1 MQLTSRSSTQNPV
14 YRWAVGPR
22 PEGPQPC
29 LLVQVVVVP
38 QPASTNAAV
47 IADSAPRLSAE
58 NITILSRLAQNRLTQ
73 QVGQQAC
80 HNLR

>member
-1 MQLTSRSSTQNPV
+1 MGLNL
-14 YRWAVGPR
+14 
-22 PEGPQPC
+22 C

-73 QVGQQAC
+73 QVALQAC
-80 HNLR
+80 HTLQ